1 MRFRNLKG
9 EYLVNLNF
17 NTSNLTGFAKTL
29 VAVIGSL
36 VALWQVPQVRDAI
49 TPILAAHPQ
58 IASILAAGLTIWATL
73 HNPIKQGAK

>member
-1 MRFRNLKG
+1 M
-9 EYLVNLNF
+9 NLNLT
-17 NTSNLTGFAKTL
+17 TSNLTGFAKTL

-58 IASILAAGLTIWATL
+58 IASILAAGLTIWGVL
-73 HNPIKQGAK
+73 HNPKQEPK